1 MSWPRY
7 RAAAALAVALGAAS
21 GLMAGCAAQSSIKPA
36 EVIDERTGMTVGA
49 LRKPIELVQ
58 GPENVSASHERISFA
73 YLGPVEWD
81 NMGDVR
87 NGLWVHLVPGTE
99 WRFVDIRTPG
109 AVTLILDGEPTA
121 LSAIDPPRLARA
133 PYRPVASWGQTAY
146 FDLPV
151 QMLKRM
157 ASSQIIA
164 LDFKA
169 DGVPAVRF
177 DAGRGARETLVRY
190 LHARGTTDD

>member
-1 MSWPRY
+1 MSLPRY
-7 RAAAALAVALGAAS
+7 RAAAALVVALGAAS
-21 GLMAGCAAQSSIKPA
+21 ALVAGCAAQSSIKPA
-36 EVIDERTGMTVGA
+36 EVVDERTGMTVGA
-49 LRKPIELVQ
+49 LREPIELIQ
-58 GPENVSASHERISFA
+58 GAENVSASRQRISFA

-87 NGLWVHLVPGTE
+87 NGLWVHLAPGTD
-99 WRFVDIRTPG
+99 WRFVDIRITG
-109 AVTLILDGEPTA
+109 AVTLILDGGPAA
-121 LSAIDPPRLARA
+121 LSAIDPPTLARA

-146 FDLPV
+146 FDLPL
-151 QMLKRM
+151 QTLKRM

-190 LHARGTTDD
+190 LHARGY